1 MQSATMILMRRG
13 DTIMQ
18 QLRQDFLALG
28 STCMLQLYAEREVE
42 AREAATAAM
51 QEIARIEALLTLP
64 PRYHTVA
71 NQ

>member
-1 MQSATMILMRRG
+1 
-13 DTIMQ
+13 
-18 QLRQDFLALG
+18 
-28 STCMLQLYAEREVE
+28 MLQLYAEREVE